1 MVVRFSNQATRRPRV
16 PPIRRRCALHP
27 APACVCSAGLDMA
40 GRWSRPAAVL
50 VRPCAPV
57 RGGSAPWRRPGRTDR
72 LGGARAGE
80 RRRHV
85 RRNRAERGQDRLD
98 RDAVRVH
105 GHARPSRLDRR
116 AARSARHRRLRCRDG
131 RAERRRRRRG
141 AVRLLRRAGDGR
153 GSGLRRSADVPARTA
168 GRRDVRATPGAPA
181 RAACHRRAR
190 GRAAGHTRG
199 RRVGPRAFSV
209 RRSRAEGKHARDAC
223 DRRAR
228 VGGGAGRGAGD
239 GGRGR
244 GLTGRRDAGR
254 ARRAPAALG
263 RGRGRGARAAG
274 SRRRAPAG
282 ARARD
287 SQRHASAL
295 GPPSP
300 ATIDA
305 RLGCR
310 CVPPPIARGSA
321 RRPREAVVGWRPR
334 APATRRLRLP
344 CAPAKA
350 ARRPTYH
357 G

>member
-1 MVVRFSNQATRRPRV
+1 
-16 PPIRRRCALHP
+16 
-27 APACVCSAGLDMA
+27 MA

-57 RGGSAPWRRPGRTDR
+57 RGGSTPRRRPGRTDR

-116 AARSARHRRLRCRDG
+116 AARSARHRGVRCRDG
-131 RAERRRRRRG
+131 RADRRRRRRG

-153 GSGLRRSADVPARTA
+153 GSGLCGSADAPARTP
-168 GRRDVRATPGAPA
+168 GRRDARAARGAPA
-181 RAACHRRAR
+181 RAARHRRAR
-190 GRAAGHTRG
+190 GRDAGRTRG
-199 RRVGPRAFSV
+199 RRVGTRAFSV

-223 DRRAR
+223 ERRAR
-228 VGGGAGRGAGD
+228 VGGGDGRGAG
-239 GGRGR
+239 GAGH
-244 GLTGRRDAGR
+244 GLTGRRDADS

-282 ARARD
+282 ARARH
-287 SQRHASAL
+287 SQRHAAAL
-295 GPPSP
+295 GPASL

-310 CVPPPIARGSA
+310 CAPPPIARGSA

-334 APATRRLRLP
+334 APAIRRLRLL